1 MKLFKYELKKNI
13 LRLPVLLLFAALIL
27 VSLYKHNETVQLYG
41 TQDYLAD
48 GLMHN
53 IYQAYKG
60 EITDEKIQRI
70 AAYRNE
76 MSTIR
81 LPPMTDIIPALH
93 SVITGHRKKLSKK

>member
-27 VSLYKHNETVQLYG
+27 VSLYKHSETVQLYG

-53 IYQAYKG
+53 IYQS
-60 EITDEKIQRI
+60 I
-70 AAYRNE
+70 
-76 MSTIR
+76 
-81 LPPMTDIIPALH
+81 
-93 SVITGHRKKLSKK
+93 

>member
-27 VSLYKHNETVQLYG
+27 VSLYKHSETVQLYG

-53 IYQAYKG
+53 IY
-60 EITDEKIQRI
+60 
-70 AAYRNE
+70 
-76 MSTIR
+76 IR
-81 LPPMTDIIPALH
+81 RTKVRSPM
-93 SVITGHRKKLSKK
+93 KKYSG

>member
-48 GLMHN
+48 
-53 IYQAYKG
+53 
-60 EITDEKIQRI
+60 
-70 AAYRNE
+70 
-76 MSTIR
+76 ST
-81 LPPMTDIIPALH
+81 PCW
-93 SVITGHRKKLSKK
+93 RKCSSRRS